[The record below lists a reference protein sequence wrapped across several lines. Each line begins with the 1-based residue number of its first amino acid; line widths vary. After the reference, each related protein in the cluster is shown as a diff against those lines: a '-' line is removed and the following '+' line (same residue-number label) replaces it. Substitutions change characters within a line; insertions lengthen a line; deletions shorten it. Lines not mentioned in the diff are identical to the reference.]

1 MSEEK
6 FQKLVDIMARLRGF
20 PAPGCPWD
28 MKQTHRSILPY
39 IVEETYEV
47 VDAIEQEKPE
57 KISEELGDLLLQ
69 VVFHSQM
76 AKEAGDFDIDEV
88 LDKIAA
94 KLIRRHP
101 HVFGDKDLKT
111 PQEVLVE
118 WEKIKLEQEPEKR
131 ESILDGLPKHL
142 PALLTAQRIQERA
155 GRRGFDW
162 KDHTGPLE
170 KLREELAE
178 FEKAVEARDRENI
191 EEELGDILFSLVNIA
206 RFMEINAE
214 EALRGTNKKFI
225 TRFRK
230 IEKAGS
236 NLTLDQ
242 MEEIWQKSK
251 EEEKR

>member
-1 MSEEK
+1 MAETRFAELLK
-6 FQKLVDIMARLRGF
+6 IMARLRGF
-20 PAPGCPWD
+20 PPPGCPWD
-28 MKQTHRSILPY
+28 KKQTHRTILPY

-47 VDAIEQEKPE
+47 VDAIEKEDPE
-57 KISEELGDLLLQ
+57 KICEELGDLLLQ
-69 VVFHSQM
+69 VVFHAQM
-76 AKEAGDFDIDEV
+76 AKEAGDFDIEKV
-88 LDKIAA
+88 IENISA

-101 HVFGDKDLKT
+101 HVFGDKVLET

-170 KLREELAE
+170 KLKEEVAE
-178 FEKAVEARDRENI
+178 LEKAVEARDSDNI
-191 EEELGDILFSLVNIA
+191 KEELGDILFSLVNIA
-206 RFMEINAE
+206 RFMETNAE
-214 EALRGTNKKFI
+214 EALRATNQKFI

-230 IEKAGS
+230 IEKAGPG
-236 NLTLDQ
+236 LTLDQ
-242 MEEIWQKSK
+242 MEAIWQKSK
-251 EEEKR
+251 EDEK